1 MDSSIPSLWQLRI
14 FETVA
19 RHENVSRASEELLRS
34 QPAVTFSIVKLEE
47 MLGVTLFDR
56 TRTGTYPTE
65 AGVALLVRT
74 QRILAAARQALVE
87 VCEVPAQSAANIAST
102 ITRTQMRCL
111 LAIANAKSFNEAAQ
125 SIDISEASL
134 QRAARQLER
143 NVGCQLY
150 KNAAGGVTTTAAGA
164 EFSKRM
170 ALVASQ
176 IEAARED
183 IVHYNHPKDRSIT
196 IGVLLLD
203 PTILLTTAIRD
214 MGEAF
219 ADVRIAF
226 VSGGY
231 EALLNKLNSGQVDF
245 MIGLLK
251 RPDYAESIREEPL
264 YRDRYCVVARRDHPL
279 VGVGSVSVDDL
290 RNYGWVLPQRGSP
303 RRLAFEQIFSDG
315 KPPAASI
322 ETYSLSTIRVTLI
335 ESDMLTVL
343 SLTEMLSEQRM
354 GLLAPVDFDVPG
366 EGSMV
371 GITTRRDWQPNEV
384 QAPFLAAIKR
394 ASRELRHAHGFE
406 TGNIGS

>member
-1 MDSSIPSLWQLRI
+1 
-14 FETVA
+14 
-19 RHENVSRASEELLRS
+19 
-34 QPAVTFSIVKLEE
+34 
-47 MLGVTLFDR
+47 
-56 TRTGTYPTE
+56 
-65 AGVALLVRT
+65 VRT
-74 QRILAAARQALVE
+74 QRILGAARQALVE
-87 VCEVPAQSAANIAST
+87 VCEVPEQSATNIGSS

-111 LAIANAKSFNEAAQ
+111 LAISNAKSFSEAAQ

-143 NVGCQLY
+143 NMGCQLY
-150 KNAAGGVTTTAAGA
+150 KNAATGVTTTPVGA

-183 IVHYNHPKDRSIT
+183 IVHYNHPKERSIT

-214 MGEAF
+214 MGEGF
-219 ADVRIAF
+219 EDVRIAF

-231 EALLNKLNSGQVDF
+231 EVLLNKLNSGQVDF

-264 YRDRYCVVARRDHPL
+264 YRDRYCVVVRRGHPL
-279 VGVGSVSVDDL
+279 IGARPVSVDDL
-290 RNYGWVLPQRGSP
+290 RRYGWMLPQRGSP

-322 ETYSLSTIRVTLI
+322 ESYSLSTIRVMLL

-343 SLTEMLSEQRM
+343 SLTEMLSEQRI

-371 GITTRRDWQPNEV
+371 GITTRRDWQPNDV
-384 QAPFLAAIKR
+384 QSAFLAAIKR
-394 ASRELRHAHGFE
+394 ASGELRHQHGFE
-406 TGNIGS
+406 TAGLEARS